1 MNIKKLVLALIATAF
16 VVSVADAQTAR
27 RAGMDGNPLIEDH
40 DDVYIYPQKAQSKY
54 NQNRVKFD
62 MDANG
67 SNSGTLFSGN
77 GDAAWGVAIN
87 KLGDDAVSD
96 GNYREAVQTFD
107 AFWST
112 KSGGADMGLRVGFA
126 SGSESQGDAESSN
139 MDINLAAGY
148 SRDSES
154 ASHDIALNV
163 DYGMGEVKDSIEG
176 TGLGLGVNYR
186 GYLKNKAGNNVDLGI
201 IANVGMGS
209 STDTPEVGDDAENK
223 SLGGAIGAGPVFRA
237 GASTVALL
245 AGVGYFSNTDA
256 EDNENVAIFL
266 PGVNVAFE
274 SPMNDW
280 MTFRGGIG
288 YTKAMTTNTP
298 DVGDE
303 SQDTNGGTTYALGLS
318 AQWEKLTFDIAL
330 NRDFLING
338 PHVLTGTP
346 TANWASQASATF
358 EW

>member
-1 MNIKKLVLALIATAF
+1 MKTKKLVLALMAAGLM
-16 VVSVADAQTAR
+16 VSVADAQTAR
-27 RAGMDGNPLIEDH
+27 RAGMDNNPLIEDH
-40 DDVYIYPQKAQSKY
+40 DDVYTYPQKAQSKY

-62 MDANG
+62 MDAAGN
-67 SNSGTLFSGN
+67 NSGTLFSGN
-77 GDAAWGVAIN
+77 GDSAWGVAIN
-87 KLGDDAVSD
+87 KIGDDAVSD
-96 GNYREAVQTFD
+96 GTYREAVQTID

-112 KSGGADMGLRVGFA
+112 KSGGADMGLRVGLA
-126 SGSESQGDAESSN
+126 SGSDSAGDAESTN
-139 MDINLAAGY
+139 TDINVVAGY

-154 ASHDIALNV
+154 ASHDFALNI

-201 IANVGMGS
+201 VANVGMGS
-209 STDTPEVGDDAENK
+209 SSDTPDGGDAAENS
-223 SLGGAIGAGPVFRA
+223 SLGGAVGAGPVFRA
-237 GASTVALL
+237 GSSTVALL
-245 AGVGYFSNTDA
+245 AGVGYFSNTNAA
-256 EDNENVAIFL
+256 EDKGVAIFL

-298 DVGDE
+298 DMGEE
-303 SQDTNGGTTYALGLS
+303 STDTNGGTTYALGLS
-318 AQWEKLTFDIAL
+318 AKWEKLTFDMAL

-338 PHVLTGTP
+338 PHILTGTP
-346 TANWASQASATF
+346 TPNWASQASATF